1 MLSARKRAIKRGN
14 VENLK
19 NEKRRIQTR
28 NPGETLETP
37 VVIPHAPQSHV
48 IIVGKKVIY
57 LENVGGSGGNRG
69 GGGVADLAADR
80 WQRSPDPW
88 RQCKRF

>member
-1 MLSARKRAIKRGN
+1 MLCRVGNPVIFARKQDIVKENVGSLMNGKRKTPTG
-14 VENLK
+14 
-19 NEKRRIQTR
+19 

-37 VVIPHAPQSHV
+37 VVTPHAPQSHV

-80 WQRSPDPW
+80 WR
-88 RQCKRF
+88 R